1 MDWVK
6 AVPGFLIW
14 RCCDRLSLYSTEAQ
28 QSAAFDFQLAPYTRP
43 LGKNKYTTKI
53 KDKDRE
59 INKEYGDARTLAGF
73 CARI

>member
-28 QSAAFDFQLAPYTRP
+28 QSAAFGFQPALYMRP
-43 LGKNKYTTKI
+43 LGKKHTAKI

-59 INKEYGDARTLAGF
+59 INKECGDARNLAGF
-73 CARI
+73 CTRI